1 MAIVNNSRLFF
12 KSGKYIFDL
21 ELRGKIIS
29 VGGDS
34 GTGKSLM
41 YDRLTKEIINDL
53 ITGVSCF
60 NATSKPNDLRE
71 LIFRDRN
78 ELVVI
83 DNVDILLVDWD
94 DPKRLRKSNN
104 RYILFTRNPQFY
116 GILENCQAKLVCKKL
131 KSLKTGKQYYK
142 FTLSYLE

>member
-41 YDRLTKEIINDL
+41 YDRLTKEIINDS

-131 KSLKTGKQYYK
+131 KSLKTGIQYYK

>member
-41 YDRLTKEIINDL
+41 YDRLTK
-53 ITGVSCF
+53 
-60 NATSKPNDLRE
+60 
-71 LIFRDRN
+71 
-78 ELVVI
+78 
-83 DNVDILLVDWD
+83 
-94 DPKRLRKSNN
+94 
-104 RYILFTRNPQFY
+104 
-116 GILENCQAKLVCKKL
+116 
-131 KSLKTGKQYYK
+131 
-142 FTLSYLE
+142 